1 MQRFFFIFLC
11 RNFKNTR
18 FMKTENSQSD
28 EARFYKELEAEIAE
42 WFNNI
47 NVLYD
52 KAYLEYKPIVD
63 NICSRT
69 AHEKEVDGLL
79 TWIFDF
85 VEDERFLTLFKKI
98 CHKYND
104 IYPDV
109 VSFYL
114 NEYKDMYEIE
124 DVDILVDNEDNELP
138 R

>member
-1 MQRFFFIFLC
+1 
-11 RNFKNTR
+11 
-18 FMKTENSQSD
+18 MKTENSQSD

-42 WFNNI
+42 WYNNI
-47 NVLYD
+47 NALYD

-69 AHEKEVDGLL
+69 AHEKDVDDLL

-104 IYPDV
+104 IYPDI

-124 DVDILVDNEDNELP
+124 DVDVFVDNEDNELP
-138 R
+138 G